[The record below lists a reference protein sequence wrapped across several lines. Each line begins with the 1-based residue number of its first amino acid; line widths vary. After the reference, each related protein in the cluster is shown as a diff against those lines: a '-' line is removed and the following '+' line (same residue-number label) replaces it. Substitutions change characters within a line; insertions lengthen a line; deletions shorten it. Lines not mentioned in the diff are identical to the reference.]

1 MAGSGWLL
9 APLGALLALGGLLR
23 WSLGAASPLS
33 AVGGL
38 LALGGG
44 LLLLREA
51 RLTVPTVDPR
61 LPAHH
66 NLPEDDPRRRLPRSA
81 RRRLWLLASL
91 GWVLVQAL
99 AVLLTMASRDQ
110 LGGWARLALFSGLAY
125 GSLALVLALLRRF
138 NGSTAWPGGPEG

>member
-9 APLGALLALGGLLR
+9 APLGALLCLGGQLR

-51 RLTVPTVDPR
+51 RLTVPAVDPR
-61 LPAHH
+61 LPAHSA
-66 NLPEDDPRRRLPRSA
+66 LPEDDPRRRLSRST
-81 RRRLWLLASL
+81 RRRLWLLSAL

-99 AVLLTMASRDQ
+99 AVLLVMASRDQ

-138 NGSTAWPGGPEG
+138 NGSTAWPGGPTG